1 MSRGPANDGR
11 CLRRSQRGAAL
22 LLTLAL
28 MGLLIALFV
37 VVLVDDLVRENTRR
51 QQTAEALA
59 KAKEAL
65 IGFAVGVNVDVT
77 CGAGATCARP
87 GDLPCPDI
95 DDDGSADAPCGGPTG
110 SNQQSRLGR
119 LPWRTLGLPDL
130 RDGDGERLWYAVSNN
145 FKNNTRT
152 DCLGPSNAGCL
163 NSSTPG
169 TITLSDRDGTIVHD
183 GSDPNPPS
191 GVIAVIVAPGAILQ
205 RDDAGSPQDRS
216 CAGGACTPAGDT
228 AGVCTSANPKL
239 TAKCNPVN
247 YLDVVSGGE
256 DNADFVDSDS
266 FNGFINGPVLAG
278 NREIVN
284 DAILPVKYD
293 DLMPL
298 LERRVAHEAMN
309 CLTGYA
315 NSSEGRYPWPAG
327 VGDYADGTYND
338 VQDLRFG
345 RMPDTFSTSIL
356 GLISGGALQFAI
368 ELACDV
374 PLPAVGLVCMSN
386 KWPPAG
392 TPACSLTRQWWMNW
406 KEQVFYGMA
415 EGYEPSVLITL
426 LPLSIGV
433 PTPSGCSGDC
443 LIVDP
448 PSTANDKHVVVIVAG
463 KKLSGQSR
471 AAGQQGT
478 ISNYLEGANATY
490 DTVAPT
496 NFRFAQQPATPTFN
510 DYVLYQ

>member
-1 MSRGPANDGR
+1 MSRERAYDGR
-11 CLRRSQRGAAL
+11 GPRKSQRGAAL

-28 MGLLIALFV
+28 MGLLVALFV
-37 VVLVDDLVRENTRR
+37 VVLVNDLVRENTRR

-65 IGFAVGVNVDVT
+65 IGFAVGVNVNVT
-77 CGAGATCARP
+77 CGSSNCPRP

-95 DDDGSADAPCGGPTG
+95 NDDGMAETGCGGATG

-145 FKNNTRT
+145 FKENTRT
-152 DCLGPSNAGCL
+152 DCTGPSNAGCL

-191 GVIAVIVAPGAILQ
+191 GVIAVIIAPGAILQ
-205 RDDAGSPQDRS
+205 RDGAGSPQVRS
-216 CAGGACTPAGDT
+216 CTGGACTPAGDT

-256 DNADFVDSDS
+256 DNADFIDGDS

-278 NREIVN
+278 TREIVN
-284 DAILPVKYD
+284 DAVLAIKYED
-293 DLMPL
+293 VMPL
-298 LERRVAHEAMN
+298 LERRVAREAMN
-309 CLTGYA
+309 CLTAYA
-315 NSSEGRYPWPAG
+315 NASEGRYPWAAS
-327 VGDYADGTYND
+327 VGDYADGQYND
-338 VQDLRFG
+338 VQGRRFG
-345 RMPDTFSTSIL
+345 RMPDTFSSSIL
-356 GLISGGALQFAI
+356 GLISSGFLQSSI
-368 ELACDV
+368 EDACDDLI
-374 PLPAVGLVCMSN
+374 PPGLCMSN
-386 KWPPAG
+386 KWPTGG
-392 TPACSLTRQWWMNW
+392 TPACTLHRQWWTNW
-406 KEQVFYGMA
+406 KEQVFYGVA
-415 EGYEPSVLITL
+415 EGYQPAVTI
-426 LPLSIGV
+426 IGLFPTELGI
-433 PTPSGCSGDC
+433 PTPAGCSGDC
-443 LIVDP
+443 LIVNP
-448 PSTANDKHVVVIVAG
+448 PSAANDKRVVVVVAG

-496 NFRFAQQPATPTFN
+496 NFRFAQQPATSTFN